1 MNKKIII
8 FSGDP
13 TSINSEIIYKSWK
26 KINQNLKKNIY
37 IISNFNLLQDQFK
50 KLNYKLRLIKV
61 KNIFE
66 NENDSRLKIINIDLK
81 FTNPFEISKQA
92 SSKFVINSLNYAH
105 KIALQKNI
113 KGFIN
118 CPINKNLLNKSKIGV
133 TEYLASKC
141 NITDNSEVMLITNKK
156 LSVSPITT
164 HIDIKEV
171 SKKIK
176 TILIIKKIKT
186 IESWFKINFKR
197 KPKICILGLNP
208 HNAELRKNSEENK
221 IIIPAIKKLKK
232 IGIILKGPLA
242 ADTIFIE
249 EYKKFD
255 VIIGMFHDQVIAPY
269 KTLFKFDAINITLG
283 LKYLRVSPDHGVA
296 QDLIGKNKADETSLI
311 KCIYF
316 VNKF

>member
-37 IISNFNLLQDQFK
+37 IISNFNLLHDQFK
-50 KLNYKLRLIKV
+50 KLNYKLHLIKV

>member
-26 KINQNLKKNIY
+26 KINQKLKKNIY
-37 IISNFNLLQDQFK
+37 IISNFNLLHDQFK
-50 KLNYKLRLIKV
+50 KLNYKLNLIKV

-81 FTNPFEISKQA
+81 FTNPFKISKQA